1 MTDADSVIAGQ
12 LHQSFVCTANTV
24 HKKRYAQRMRER
36 ERERKRE
43 SAGFRRPCCES
54 GWECFWESAG
64 SRGLLLGW
72 GFGDEYYISGI
83 IVIYLTRDGQIKET

>member
-36 ERERKRE
+36 EREKERE
-43 SAGFRRPCCES
+43 
-54 GWECFWESAG
+54 
-64 SRGLLLGW
+64 RGV
-72 GFGDEYYISGI
+72 S
-83 IVIYLTRDGQIKET
+83 ETVL